1 MAHGGMGGP
10 GGGMGGGIGGGMGGG
25 RARGE
30 ERRLAPGQRPD
41 LRRVLALFRP
51 YRGTLLAVLVLIAIG
66 AATGVVSPFLIREIV
81 DVALP
86 DQRADVLAWCVGGLI
101 AVTIVSSALGV
112 TQSMLSTRVGQAVMH
127 DLRVSVYAHLQRM
140 GLGFFTRTRTGEIQS
155 RIFSDIGSMQAM
167 VTSVMTQIV
176 SSAAAV
182 VMALV
187 AMFALDW
194 RLTLFSLIALPL
206 AVWMNRRVGRRR
218 REIVRTRQ
226 EKAADLS
233 AGIQESLS
241 VSGILLGLTMG
252 RSQALTDAFT
262 VDSRGLADLEVRSE
276 MAGRW
281 HMAVFT
287 TLMALFPALTY
298 LLGGHLLFSGTGV
311 TIGTLVA
318 FIALQSGLF
327 PQING
332 LLRVATQVNSSL
344 ALFTRVFEYL
354 DAPITIAD
362 APDALALDPTEV
374 RGEIR
379 FEDVTF
385 TYPGA
390 DAPALHGL
398 DLVIPAG
405 RHTALV
411 GTTGSGKTSTGYLM
425 ARLYEPTTG
434 RITLDGHDLRD
445 ITMGSLADSLGVV
458 TQETYL
464 LHATI
469 AENLRFARPD
479 ASDEDLVR
487 ACRIAQI
494 HDHIVGLSD
503 GYATVVG
510 ERGYRFSG
518 GEKQR
523 LALARTILRDPPVLL
538 LDEATSALDVVTER
552 AMSGALDAVARGR
565 TTVSIAHRLS
575 TVRAADQII
584 VMATGRIVE
593 RGTYE
598 ELLGRGGVFA
608 DLVAQDSARDG
619 AQQQDSSSAG
629 LSDSSSA
636 GPSESPSDGPVSAP
650 GTPTARPGS

>member
-1 MAHGGMGGP
+1 MTHAGMGGP
-10 GGGMGGGIGGGMGGG
+10 GGGMGMGGG
-25 RARGE
+25 GRVPQDDSAPP
-30 ERRLAPGQRPD
+30 PGQRPD
-41 LRRVLALFRP
+41 LRRVFALFRP
-51 YRGTLLAVLVLIAIG
+51 YRGTLLSVLLLIAIG

-86 DQRADVLAWCVGGLI
+86 EQRADVLAWTVGGLI

-112 TQSMLSTRVGQAVMH
+112 TQAMLSTRVGQAVMH
-127 DLRVSVYAHLQRM
+127 DLRVSVYSHLQRM

-155 RIFSDIGSMQAM
+155 RIFSDIGSMQAV

-176 SSAAAV
+176 SSAAGV
-182 VMALV
+182 LMALV
-187 AMFALDW
+187 AMAALDW

-226 EKAADLS
+226 EKAADMS

-262 VDSRGLADLEVRSE
+262 TDSRGLADLEVRSE

-344 ALFTRVFEYL
+344 ALFARVFEYL
-354 DAPITIAD
+354 DAPITIQD
-362 APDALALDPTEV
+362 APDALAPDAANV
-374 RGEIR
+374 RGELR

-390 DAPALHGL
+390 DAPALRGV
-398 DLVIPAG
+398 DLVVRAG
-405 RHTALV
+405 EHTALV
-411 GTTGSGKTSTGYLM
+411 GATGSGKTSTGYLM
-425 ARLYEPTTG
+425 ARLYDPDSG
-434 RITLDGHDLRD
+434 RITLDGHDLRE
-445 ITMGSLADSLGVV
+445 ITMESLAESLGVV

-469 AENLRFARPD
+469 ADNLRFARPD
-479 ASDEDLVR
+479 ASDEDLED

-494 HDHIVGLSD
+494 HEHIAALPE

-538 LDEATSALDVVTER
+538 LDEATSALDVATER

-565 TTVSIAHRLS
+565 TTVLIAHRLS
-575 TVRAADQII
+575 TIRGADQIL
-584 VMATGRIVE
+584 VMAHGNIVE
-593 RGTYE
+593 RGTYA
-598 ELLGRGGVFA
+598 ELIARGGVFA
-608 DLVAQDSARDG
+608 DLAAQDASRDSARSPGSPPERTDSAVDG
-619 AQQQDSSSAG
+619 RDDQRQERASGPAAG
-629 LSDSSSA
+629 L
-636 GPSESPSDGPVSAP
+636 
-650 GTPTARPGS
+650 RP

>member
-1 MAHGGMGGP
+1 M
-10 GGGMGGGIGGGMGGG
+10 
-25 RARGE
+25 
-30 ERRLAPGQRPD
+30 
-41 LRRVLALFRP
+41 
-51 YRGTLLAVLVLIAIG
+51 
-66 AATGVVSPFLIREIV
+66 
-81 DVALP
+81 
-86 DQRADVLAWCVGGLI
+86 
-101 AVTIVSSALGV
+101 
-112 TQSMLSTRVGQAVMH
+112 QAV
-127 DLRVSVYAHLQRM
+127 
-140 GLGFFTRTRTGEIQS
+140 
-155 RIFSDIGSMQAM
+155 

-176 SSAAAV
+176 SAGAGV
-182 VMALV
+182 LMALV
-187 AMFALDW
+187 AMVALDW
-194 RLTLFSLIALPL
+194 RLTLFSLIALPF

-252 RSQALTDAFT
+252 RTQALREAFSGS
-262 VDSRGLADLEVRSE
+262 SRELAELEVRSE

-281 HMAVFT
+281 QMAVFT

-298 LLGGHLLFSGTGV
+298 LLGGHLLFSDPEGSGV

-332 LLRVATQVNSSL
+332 LRVATQVNSSL

-354 DAPITIAD
+354 DAPILIAYAD
-362 APDALALDPTEV
+362 GAISLDPARV

-385 TYPGA
+385 AYPGA
-390 DAPALHGL
+390 EEPALAHL
-398 DLVIPAG
+398 DLVVPAG
-405 RHTALV
+405 KHTALV
-411 GTTGSGKTSTGYLM
+411 GATGSGKTTTGYLM
-425 ARLYEPTTG
+425 ARLYEPTDG
-434 RITLDGHDLRD
+434 RIILDGHDLRE
-445 ITMGSLADSLGVV
+445 ITLSSLAASIGVV

-469 AENLRFARPD
+469 AENLRFARPE
-479 ASDEDLVR
+479 ASDEELVA

-494 HDHIVGLSD
+494 HDHIVALPD

-538 LDEATSALDVVTER
+538 LDEATSALDVATER

-575 TVRAADQII
+575 TVRHADQIV
-584 VMATGRIVE
+584 VMERGRIVE

-598 ELLGRGGVFA
+598 ELLARGGVFA
-608 DLVAQDSARDG
+608 ELARQDARED
-619 AQQQDSSSAG
+619 QQDARGDDEASPG
-629 LSDSSSA
+629 PA
-636 GPSESPSDGPVSAP
+636 GPDPD
-650 GTPTARPGS
+650 AR

>member
-1 MAHGGMGGP
+1 MAHGGMP
-10 GGGMGGGIGGGMGGG
+10 GYGMGGGGRGGGDL
-25 RARGE
+25 E
-30 ERRLAPGQRPD
+30 LAPGQKPD
-41 LRRVLALFRP
+41 VRRVLGLFRP
-51 YRGTLLAVLVLIAIG
+51 YRGTIADVLFLIVLGAVA
-66 AATGVVSPFLIREIV
+66 GVVSPFLIREIV

-86 DQRADVLAWCVGGLI
+86 EQRADVLAWSVGGLI
-101 AVTIVSSALGV
+101 AVTVVANALGV
-112 TQSMLSTRVGQAVMH
+112 TQSMLSARVGQSVMH
-127 DLRVSVYAHLQRM
+127 DLRVAVYSHLQRM

-155 RIFSDIGSMQAM
+155 RIFSDIGSMQSV

-176 SSAAAV
+176 SSGAGVA
-182 VMALV
+182 MALV
-187 AMFALDW
+187 AMVAMDW
-194 RLTLFSLIALPL
+194 RLTLFSLIALPF

-218 REIVRTRQ
+218 RTIVRTRQ

-241 VSGILLGLTMG
+241 VSGILLGVTMG
-252 RSQALTDAFT
+252 RTETLSSAFAD
-262 VDSRGLADLEVRSE
+262 DSRELADLEVRSQ

-281 HMAVFT
+281 QMAVFT
-287 TLMALFPALTY
+287 TIMALFPALTY
-298 LLGGHLLFSGTGV
+298 FLGGHLLFADPDGSGI

-318 FIALQSGLF
+318 FIALQSSLF

-354 DAPITIAD
+354 DTPILIAD
-362 APDALALDPTEV
+362 ADDAIALDPGTV

-385 TYPGA
+385 AYPGA
-390 DAPALHGL
+390 EEPALAHL
-398 DLVIPAG
+398 DLEVPAG
-405 RHTALV
+405 THTALV
-411 GTTGSGKTSTGYLM
+411 GATGSGKTTTGYLM
-425 ARLYEPTTG
+425 ARLYEPTDG
-434 RITLDGHDLRD
+434 RITLDGHDLRE
-445 ITMGSLADSLGVV
+445 ITLSSLAASIGVV

-479 ASDEDLVR
+479 ATDEELVA

-494 HDHIVGLSD
+494 HDHIAALPD

-538 LDEATSALDVVTER
+538 LDEATSALDVATER

-575 TVRAADQII
+575 TVRHADQIV
-584 VMATGRIVE
+584 VMERGRIVE

-598 ELLGRGGVFA
+598 ELLALGGVFA
-608 DLVAQDSARDG
+608 DLARQDARED
-619 AQQQDSSSAG
+619 QQDARRDDEPSPEP
-629 LSDSSSA
+629 A
-636 GPSESPSDGPVSAP
+636 GPDP
-650 GTPTARPGS
+650 GAR

>member
-1 MAHGGMGGP
+1 M
-10 GGGMGGGIGGGMGGG
+10 
-25 RARGE
+25 RDDLK
-30 ERRLAPGQRPD
+30 LAPGQRPD
-41 LRRVLALFRP
+41 LRRVLSLFRP
-51 YRGTLLAVLVLIAIG
+51 YRGTLTGVLALIVLG
-66 AATGVVSPFLIREIV
+66 AAAGVVSPFLIREIV

-86 DQRADVLAWCVGGLI
+86 EQRADVLGWAVGGLI
-101 AVTIVSSALGV
+101 AVTVVSSALGV
-112 TQSMLSTRVGQAVMH
+112 TQSMLSTRVGQSVMH
-127 DLRVSVYAHLQRM
+127 DLRVSVFSHLQRM

-155 RIFSDIGSMQAM
+155 RIFSDIGSMQAV

-176 SSAAAV
+176 SAGAGV
-182 VMALV
+182 LMALV
-187 AMFALDW
+187 AMVALDW
-194 RLTLFSLIALPL
+194 RLTLFSLIALPF

-252 RSQALTDAFT
+252 RTQALSEAFSG
-262 VDSRGLADLEVRSE
+262 DSRELADLEVRSE

-281 HMAVFT
+281 QMAVFT

-298 LLGGHLLFSGTGV
+298 LLGGHLLFSDPEGSGV

-318 FIALQSGLF
+318 FIALQTGLF

-332 LLRVATQVNSSL
+332 LLRVAAQVNSSL
-344 ALFTRVFEYL
+344 ALFARVFEYL
-354 DAPITIAD
+354 DAPILIQD
-362 APDALALDPTEV
+362 APDAVSLDPAAV

-390 DAPALHGL
+390 DDPALEGL
-398 DLVIPAG
+398 DLVVPAG
-405 RHTALV
+405 KHTALV
-411 GTTGSGKTSTGYLM
+411 GATGSGKTSTGYLM
-425 ARLYEPTTG
+425 ARLYEPDSG
-434 RITLDGHDLRD
+434 AITLDGHDLRD
-445 ITMGSLADSLGVV
+445 ITMGSLAASIGVV

-464 LHATI
+464 LHASI
-469 AENLRFARPD
+469 ADNLRFARPEAD
-479 ASDEDLVR
+479 DQELER

-494 HDHIVGLSD
+494 HEHIVSLPD
-503 GYATVVG
+503 GYDTVVG

-538 LDEATSALDVVTER
+538 LDEATSALDVATER
-552 AMSGALDAVARGR
+552 AMSGALDAAACGR

-575 TVRAADQII
+575 TVRHADQII
-584 VMATGRIVE
+584 VMQAGGIVE

-598 ELLGRGGVFA
+598 ELV
-608 DLVAQDSARDG
+608 ARDG
-619 AQQQDSSSAG
+619 AFAQLARQDARRDQAG
-629 LSDSSSA
+629 TGPEAQEQLPPHDPGAGAEPLS
-636 GPSESPSDGPVSAP
+636 P
-650 GTPTARPGS
+650 GLRP

>member
-1 MAHGGMGGP
+1 MTAGGMGLA
-10 GGGMGGGIGGGMGGG
+10 GGMGRGMRGGGP
-25 RARGE
+25 RGPQQKLE
-30 ERRLAPGQRPD
+30 PGQRPD
-41 LRRVLALFRP
+41 TRRVLSLFAP
-51 YRGTLLAVLVLIAIG
+51 YRGTLLVVLALIALG
-66 AATGVVSPFLIREIV
+66 AAAGVVSPFLIREIV

-86 DQRADVLAWCVGGLI
+86 EQRADVLGWSVGGLV
-101 AVTIVSSALGV
+101 AVTVVSSALGV
-112 TQSMLSTRVGQAVMH
+112 SQAMLSTRVGQAVMH
-127 DLRVSVYAHLQRM
+127 DLRVSVYAHLQRI

-155 RIFSDIGSMQAM
+155 RIFSDIGSMQAV

-176 SSAAAV
+176 SSAAGV
-182 VMALV
+182 LMALV
-187 AMFALDW
+187 AMVALDW
-194 RLTLFSLIALPL
+194 RLTLFSLVALPL

-218 REIVRTRQ
+218 REIVRIRQ

-252 RSQALTDAFT
+252 RSQALTEAFT
-262 VDSRGLADLEVRSE
+262 DDSRGLADLEVRSE

-281 HMAVFT
+281 QMAVFT

-298 LLGGHLLFSGTGV
+298 LLGGHLLFADPSGSGV

-354 DAPITIAD
+354 DIPVSIQD
-362 APDALALDPTEV
+362 APDAVALDADEV
-374 RGEIR
+374 RGVIR
-379 FEDVTF
+379 FEGVTF
-385 TYPGA
+385 AYPGA
-390 DAPALHGL
+390 DAPALDDV
-398 DLVIPAG
+398 DLVAPAG
-405 RHTALV
+405 KHTALV
-411 GTTGSGKTSTGYLM
+411 GATGSGKTSTGYLM
-425 ARLYEPTTG
+425 ARLYDPDSG
-434 RITLDGHDLRD
+434 RITLDGHDLRK
-445 ITMGSLADSLGVV
+445 ITRSSLADSLGVV

-464 LHATI
+464 LHSTI

-479 ASDEDLVR
+479 ASDEEVER

-494 HDHIVGLSD
+494 HDHVVGLPE

-538 LDEATSALDVVTER
+538 LDEATSALDVATER

-565 TTVSIAHRLS
+565 TTISIAHRLS
-575 TVRAADQII
+575 TVRRADQIL
-584 VMATGRIVE
+584 VMSHGQIVE
-593 RGTYE
+593 RGTYD
-598 ELLGRGGVFA
+598 ELVTRGGVFA
-608 DLVAQDSARDG
+608 QLAAQDSDQEDG
-619 AQQQDSSSAG
+619 A
-629 LSDSSSA
+629 
-636 GPSESPSDGPVSAP
+636 PVPPVPEP
-650 GTPTARPGS
+650 GT

>member
-10 GGGMGGGIGGGMGGG
+10 GGGMGGGGMGGG
-25 RARGE
+25 GGRMRDDLK
-30 ERRLAPGQRPD
+30 LAPGQRPD
-41 LRRVLALFRP
+41 LRRVLSLFRP
-51 YRGTLLAVLVLIAIG
+51 YRGTLAGVLTLIVIG
-66 AATGVVSPFLIREIV
+66 AAVGVVSPFLIREIV

-86 DQRADVLAWCVGGLI
+86 EQRADVLAWSVGGLI
-101 AVTIVSSALGV
+101 AVTVIASALGV
-112 TQSMLSTRVGQAVMH
+112 TQSMLSTRVGQSVMH
-127 DLRVSVYAHLQRM
+127 DLRVSVFSHLQRM

-155 RIFSDIGSMQAM
+155 RIFSDIGSMQAV

-176 SSAAAV
+176 SSGAGVA
-182 VMALV
+182 MALV

-194 RLTLFSLIALPL
+194 RLTLFSLIALPF

-218 REIVRTRQ
+218 REIVKTRQ

-241 VSGILLGLTMG
+241 VSGILLGVTMG
-252 RSQALTDAFT
+252 RTRALSSAFAT
-262 VDSRGLADLEVRSE
+262 DSRELADLEVRSE

-281 HMAVFT
+281 QMAVFT

-298 LLGGHLLFSGTGV
+298 LLGGHLLFGDPEGQGV

-332 LLRVATQVNSSL
+332 LLRVASQVNSSL
-344 ALFTRVFEYL
+344 ALFSRVFEYL
-354 DAPITIAD
+354 DAPILITD
-362 APDALALDPTEV
+362 APDALALDPATL

-390 DAPALHGL
+390 DGPALHGI
-398 DLVIPAG
+398 DLVVPAG
-405 RHTALV
+405 KHTALV
-411 GTTGSGKTSTGYLM
+411 GATGSGKTSTGYLM
-425 ARLYEPTTG
+425 ARLYEPSSG
-434 RITLDGHDLRD
+434 RITLDGHDLRE
-445 ITMGSLADSLGVV
+445 ITMDSLAASIGVV

-464 LHATI
+464 LHASI
-469 AENLRFARPD
+469 ADNLRFARPK
-479 ASDEDLVR
+479 ASAEELR
-487 ACRIAQI
+487 QACRIAQI
-494 HDHIVGLSD
+494 HDHIESLPQ
-503 GYATVVG
+503 GYDTVVG

-538 LDEATSALDVVTER
+538 LDEATSALDVATER
-552 AMSGALDAVARGR
+552 AMSGALDAAARGR

-575 TVRAADQII
+575 TIRHADQII
-584 VMATGRIVE
+584 VMQHGRVSE

-598 ELLGRGGVFA
+598 ELVARGGLFA
-608 DLVAQDSARDG
+608 QLAIQDARRDG
-619 AQQQDSSSAG
+619 AAATSDEGEDMQLGAAGDDAEDSVPPLRS
-629 LSDSSSA
+629 
-636 GPSESPSDGPVSAP
+636 
-650 GTPTARPGS
+650 

>member
-1 MAHGGMGGP
+1 MAHGGIP
-10 GGGMGGGIGGGMGGG
+10 GYGMGGGGGRGGGDL
-25 RARGE
+25 E
-30 ERRLAPGQRPD
+30 LAPGQKPD
-41 LRRVLALFRP
+41 VRRVLGLFRP
-51 YRGTLLAVLVLIAIG
+51 YRGTIAAVLFLIVLG
-66 AATGVVSPFLIREIV
+66 AAAGVVSPFLIREIV

-86 DQRADVLAWCVGGLI
+86 EQRADVLAWSVGGLI
-101 AVTIVSSALGV
+101 AVTVVANALGV
-112 TQSMLSTRVGQAVMH
+112 TQSMLSARVGQSVMH
-127 DLRVSVYAHLQRM
+127 DLRVAVYSHLQRM

-155 RIFSDIGSMQAM
+155 RIFSDIGSMQSV

-176 SSAAAV
+176 SSGAGVA
-182 VMALV
+182 MALV
-187 AMFALDW
+187 AMVAMDW
-194 RLTLFSLIALPL
+194 RLTLFSLIALPF

-218 REIVRTRQ
+218 RTIVRTRQ

-241 VSGILLGLTMG
+241 VSGILLGVTMG
-252 RSQALTDAFT
+252 RAETLSSAFAD
-262 VDSRGLADLEVRSE
+262 DSRELADLEVRSQ

-281 HMAVFT
+281 QMAVFT
-287 TLMALFPALTY
+287 TIMALFPALTY
-298 LLGGHLLFSGTGV
+298 FLGGHLLFADPDGSGI

-318 FIALQSGLF
+318 FIALQSSLF

-354 DAPITIAD
+354 DTPILIAD
-362 APDALALDPTEV
+362 ADDAIALDPGTV

-385 TYPGA
+385 AYPGA
-390 DAPALHGL
+390 EEPALAHL
-398 DLVIPAG
+398 DLEVPAG
-405 RHTALV
+405 THTAIV
-411 GTTGSGKTSTGYLM
+411 GATGSGKTTTGYLM
-425 ARLYEPTTG
+425 ARLYEPTDG
-434 RITLDGHDLRD
+434 RITLDGHDLRE
-445 ITMGSLADSLGVV
+445 ITLSSLAASIGVV

-479 ASDEDLVR
+479 ATDEELVA

-494 HDHIVGLSD
+494 HDHIAALPD

-538 LDEATSALDVVTER
+538 LDEATSALDVATER

-575 TVRAADQII
+575 TVRHADQIV
-584 VMATGRIVE
+584 VMERGRIVE

-598 ELLGRGGVFA
+598 ELLALGGVFA
-608 DLVAQDSARDG
+608 DLARQD
-619 AQQQDSSSAG
+619 QQDARR
-629 LSDSSSA
+629 DDE
-636 GPSESPSDGPVSAP
+636 PNPEPVAPAP
-650 GTPTARPGS
+650 GTR

>member
-1 MAHGGMGGP
+1 V
-10 GGGMGGGIGGGMGGG
+10 
-25 RARGE
+25 
-30 ERRLAPGQRPD
+30 
-41 LRRVLALFRP
+41 RRVLGLFRP
-51 YRGTLLAVLVLIAIG
+51 YRGTLAAVLALIVLG
-66 AATGVVSPFLIREIV
+66 AAAGVVSPFLIREIV

-86 DQRADVLAWCVGGLI
+86 EQRADVLAWSVGGLV
-101 AVTIVSSALGV
+101 AVTVLASALGV
-112 TQSMLSTRVGQAVMH
+112 VQSMLSTRVGQSVMH
-127 DLRVSVYAHLQRM
+127 DLRVAVFSHLQRM

-155 RIFSDIGSMQAM
+155 RIFSDIGSMQSV

-176 SSAAAV
+176 SSGAGV
-182 VMALV
+182 LMALV
-187 AMFALDW
+187 AMVAMDW
-194 RLTLFSLIALPL
+194 RLTLFSLIALPF

-241 VSGILLGLTMG
+241 VSGILLGVTMG
-252 RSQALTDAFT
+252 RTAALSRAFDA
-262 VDSRGLADLEVRSE
+262 DSRELADLEVRSE

-281 HMAVFT
+281 QMAVFT
-287 TLMALFPALTY
+287 TIMALFPALTY
-298 LLGGHLLFSGTGV
+298 LLGGHLLFADPDGGGV

-318 FIALQSGLF
+318 FIALQSSLF

-344 ALFTRVFEYL
+344 ALFMRVFEYL
-354 DAPITIAD
+354 DAPILIAD
-362 APDALALDPTEV
+362 AEDAIALDPARV

-379 FEDVTF
+379 FEDVSF
-385 TYPGA
+385 SYPGA
-390 DAPALHGL
+390 EEPALADL
-398 DLVIPAG
+398 DLVVPAG
-405 RHTALV
+405 KHTALV
-411 GTTGSGKTSTGYLM
+411 GATGSGKTSTGYLM
-425 ARLYEPTTG
+425 ARLYEPSSG
-434 RITLDGHDLRD
+434 RITLDGHDLRE
-445 ITMGSLADSLGVV
+445 ITMDSLAASIGVV

-464 LHATI
+464 LHASI

-479 ASDEDLVR
+479 ASDAELVA

-494 HDHIVGLSD
+494 HDHIESLPE
-503 GYATVVG
+503 GYATIVG

-538 LDEATSALDVVTER
+538 LDEATSALDVATER

-575 TVRAADQII
+575 TIRHADQIV
-584 VMATGRIVE
+584 VMERGRIVE

-598 ELLGRGGVFA
+598 ELLERGGAFA
-608 DLVAQDSARDG
+608 RLAARDAQGDEPDEAG
-619 AQQQDSSSAG
+619 AGVVGAEAPEPG
-629 LSDSSSA
+629 RSDR
-636 GPSESPSDGPVSAP
+636 GDVP
-650 GTPTARPGS
+650 GA

>member
-1 MAHGGMGGP
+1 MAHGGIP
-10 GGGMGGGIGGGMGGG
+10 GYGMGGGGGRGGGDLK
-25 RARGE
+25 
-30 ERRLAPGQRPD
+30 LAPGQKPD
-41 LRRVLALFRP
+41 VRRVLGLFRP
-51 YRGTLLAVLVLIAIG
+51 YRGTIAAVLFLIVLG
-66 AATGVVSPFLIREIV
+66 AAAGVVSPFLIREIV

-86 DQRADVLAWCVGGLI
+86 EQRADVLAWSVGGLI
-101 AVTIVSSALGV
+101 AVTVVANALGV
-112 TQSMLSTRVGQAVMH
+112 TQSMLSARVGQSVMH
-127 DLRVSVYAHLQRM
+127 DLRVAVYSHLQRM

-155 RIFSDIGSMQAM
+155 RIFSDIGSMQSV

-176 SSAAAV
+176 SSGAGVA
-182 VMALV
+182 MALV
-187 AMFALDW
+187 AMVAMDW
-194 RLTLFSLIALPL
+194 RLTLFSLIALPF

-218 REIVRTRQ
+218 RTIVRTRQ

-241 VSGILLGLTMG
+241 VSGILLGVTMG
-252 RSQALTDAFT
+252 RTETLSSAFAD
-262 VDSRGLADLEVRSE
+262 DSRELADLEVRSQ

-281 HMAVFT
+281 QMAVFT
-287 TLMALFPALTY
+287 TIMALFPALTY
-298 LLGGHLLFSGTGV
+298 FLGGHLLFADPDGSGI

-318 FIALQSGLF
+318 FIALQSSLF

-354 DAPITIAD
+354 DTPILIAD
-362 APDALALDPTEV
+362 ADDAIALNPGTV

-385 TYPGA
+385 AYPGA
-390 DAPALHGL
+390 EEPALAHL
-398 DLVIPAG
+398 DLEVPAG
-405 RHTALV
+405 THTALV
-411 GTTGSGKTSTGYLM
+411 GATGSGKTTTGYLM
-425 ARLYEPTTG
+425 ARLYEPTDG
-434 RITLDGHDLRD
+434 RITLDGHDLRE
-445 ITMGSLADSLGVV
+445 ITLSSLAASIGVV

-479 ASDEDLVR
+479 ATDEELVA

-494 HDHIVGLSD
+494 HDHIAALPD

-538 LDEATSALDVVTER
+538 LDEATSALDVATER

-575 TVRAADQII
+575 TVRHADQIV
-584 VMATGRIVE
+584 VMERGRIVE

-598 ELLGRGGVFA
+598 ELLARGGVFA
-608 DLVAQDSARDG
+608 DLARQD
-619 AQQQDSSSAG
+619 QQDARR
-629 LSDSSSA
+629 DDE
-636 GPSESPSDGPVSAP
+636 PNPEPVAPAP
-650 GTPTARPGS
+650 GTR

>member
-1 MAHGGMGGP
+1 MGGP
-10 GGGMGGGIGGGMGGG
+10 RGGGGGGGAG
-25 RARGE
+25 RDE
-30 ERRLAPGQRPD
+30 LRLAPGQKAD
-41 LRRVLALFRP
+41 VRRVMGLFAP
-51 YRGTLLAVLVLIAIG
+51 YRGTLLGVLVLIALG
-66 AATGVVSPFLIREIV
+66 AAAGVVSPFLIREIV

-86 DQRADVLAWCVGGLI
+86 DQRTDLLAWSVGGLI
-101 AVTIVSSALGV
+101 AVTVIASILGV

-127 DLRVSVYAHLQRM
+127 DLRVAVYGHLQRM

-155 RIFSDIGSMQAM
+155 RIFSDIGSMQAV

-176 SSAAAV
+176 SSVAGIL
-182 VMALV
+182 MALV
-187 AMFALDW
+187 AMIVLDW
-194 RLTLFSLIALPL
+194 RLTLFSLIAMPF

-218 REIVRTRQ
+218 RVIVKQRQ

-252 RSQALTDAFT
+252 RTRTLTDAF
-262 VDSRGLADLEVRSE
+262 DAESRELAALEVRSE

-281 HMAVFT
+281 HMALFS
-287 TLMALFPALTY
+287 TLMAIFPALTY
-298 LLGGHLLFSGTGV
+298 FLGGLLLFGGSGV

-318 FIALQSGLF
+318 FVSLQSGLF
-327 PQING
+327 PQVNG
-332 LLRVATQVNSSL
+332 LLRVMTQVNASL

-354 DAPITIAD
+354 DAPITVQD
-362 APDALALDPTEV
+362 APDAIALEATTV
-374 RGEIR
+374 RGEVR
-379 FEDVTF
+379 FEGVDF

-390 DAPALHGL
+390 ESPSLQGL

-405 RHTALV
+405 THTALV

-425 ARLYEPTTG
+425 ARLYEPSAG
-434 RITLDGHDLRD
+434 RITLDGHDLRT
-445 ITMGSLADSLGVV
+445 ITRESLADSLGVV

-469 AENLRFARPD
+469 AENLRFARPG
-479 ASDEDLVR
+479 ASDEELER

-494 HDHIVGLSD
+494 HEHIAALPD
-503 GYATVVG
+503 GYGTIVG

-538 LDEATSALDVVTER
+538 LDEATSALDVATER

-575 TVRAADQII
+575 TICDADQI
-584 VMATGRIVE
+584 VVLSRGRIVE
-593 RGTYE
+593 RGTYD
-598 ELLGRGGVFA
+598 ELVARGGAFA
-608 DLVAQDSARDG
+608 ELAAQDARERADAPRGAADVASDPADVGSGPADVGSGPADVGLRSSGGRAPSA
-619 AQQQDSSSAG
+619 
-629 LSDSSSA
+629 
-636 GPSESPSDGPVSAP
+636 
-650 GTPTARPGS
+650 

>member
-1 MAHGGMGGP
+1 MAHGAGP
-10 GGGMGGGIGGGMGGG
+10 PA
-25 RARGE
+25 ARVADHRTE
-30 ERRLAPGQRPD
+30 RPD

-51 YRGTLLAVLVLIAIG
+51 YRGTLLAVLALIAI
-66 AATGVVSPFLIREIV
+66 AAAAGVVSPFLIREIV

-86 DQRADVLAWCVGGLI
+86 EQRADLLAWAVGGLV

-112 TQSMLSTRVGQAVMH
+112 TQAMLSTRVGQAVMH
-127 DLRVSVYAHLQRM
+127 DLRVSLYGHLQRL

-155 RIFSDIGSMQAM
+155 RISSDIGSMQAV
-167 VTSVMTQIV
+167 VTTVMTQIV
-176 SSAAAV
+176 SAGAGV

-187 AMFALDW
+187 AMVALDW

-218 REIVRTRQ
+218 RVIVRTRQ

-241 VSGILLGLTMG
+241 VSGVLLGLTMG
-252 RSQALTDAFT
+252 RSQALTEAFT
-262 VDSRGLADLEVRSE
+262 ADSRELADLEVRSE

-281 HMAVFT
+281 QMAVFT
-287 TLMALFPALTY
+287 TVMALFPALTY
-298 LLGGHLLFSGTGV
+298 FVGGHLLFRDSGGGGV

-318 FIALQSGLF
+318 FIALQSSLF

-332 LLRVATQVNSSL
+332 LLRVATQINSSL

-354 DAPITIAD
+354 DIPVTVDD
-362 APDALALDPTEV
+362 APDAVRLDVARV

-379 FEDVTF
+379 FENVSF
-385 TYPGA
+385 AYPEA
-390 DAPALHGL
+390 DEPALRGL
-398 DLVIPAG
+398 DLVVPAG
-405 RHTALV
+405 KHTAVV
-411 GTTGSGKTSTGYLM
+411 GTTGSGKTTTGYLM
-425 ARLYEPTTG
+425 ARLYDPDSG
-434 RITLDGHDLRD
+434 RITLDGHDLRQVARE
-445 ITMGSLADSLGVV
+445 SLAESLGVV

-464 LHATI
+464 LHATV

-479 ASDEDLVR
+479 AQDEDLER

-494 HDHIVGLSD
+494 HEHIAGLPD

-523 LALARTILRDPPVLL
+523 LALARAILRDPPVLL
-538 LDEATSALDVVTER
+538 LDEATSALDVATER
-552 AMSGALDAVARGR
+552 AMSGALGALARGR

-575 TVRAADQII
+575 TVRDADQIL
-584 VMATGRIVE
+584 VMSHGEIIE
-593 RGTYE
+593 RGTFA
-598 ELLGRGGVFA
+598 ELVARGGAFA
-608 DLVAQDSARDG
+608 QLAAQDSSGQG
-619 AQQQDSSSAG
+619 A
-629 LSDSSSA
+629 L
-636 GPSESPSDGPVSAP
+636 
-650 GTPTARPGS
+650 R

>member
-10 GGGMGGGIGGGMGGG
+10 GGGMGGGGMGGG
-25 RARGE
+25 GGRMRDDLK
-30 ERRLAPGQRPD
+30 LAPGQRPD
-41 LRRVLALFRP
+41 LRRVLSLFRP
-51 YRGTLLAVLVLIAIG
+51 YRGTLAGVLTLIVIG
-66 AATGVVSPFLIREIV
+66 AAVGVVSPFLVREIV

-86 DQRADVLAWCVGGLI
+86 QQRADVLAWSVGGLI
-101 AVTIVSSALGV
+101 AVTVIASALGV
-112 TQSMLSTRVGQAVMH
+112 TQSMLSARVGQSVMH
-127 DLRVSVYAHLQRM
+127 DLRVSVFSHLQRM

-155 RIFSDIGSMQAM
+155 RIFSDIGSMQAV

-176 SSAAAV
+176 SSGAGVA
-182 VMALV
+182 MALV

-194 RLTLFSLIALPL
+194 RLTLFSLIALPF

-218 REIVRTRQ
+218 RTIVKARQ

-241 VSGILLGLTMG
+241 VSGILLGVTMG
-252 RSQALTDAFT
+252 RTRALSSAFAT
-262 VDSRGLADLEVRSE
+262 DSRELADLEVRSE

-281 HMAVFT
+281 QMAVFT

-298 LLGGHLLFSGTGV
+298 LLGGHLLFGDPEGQGV

-344 ALFTRVFEYL
+344 ALFARVFEYL
-354 DAPITIAD
+354 DASILISD
-362 APDALALDPTEV
+362 APDALALDPATL

-390 DAPALHGL
+390 QGPALHGI
-398 DLVIPAG
+398 DLVVPAG
-405 RHTALV
+405 KHTALV
-411 GTTGSGKTSTGYLM
+411 GATGSGKTSTGYLM
-425 ARLYEPTTG
+425 ARLYEPSSG
-434 RITLDGHDLRD
+434 RITLDGHDLRE
-445 ITMGSLADSLGVV
+445 ITMDSLAASIGVV

-464 LHATI
+464 LHASI
-469 AENLRFARPD
+469 ADNLRFARPE
-479 ASDEDLVR
+479 ASDEELLQ

-494 HDHIVGLSD
+494 HDHIESLPQ
-503 GYATVVG
+503 GYDTVVG

-538 LDEATSALDVVTER
+538 LDEATSALDVATER
-552 AMSGALDAVARGR
+552 AMSGALDAAARGR

-575 TVRAADQII
+575 TIRHADQIV
-584 VMATGRIVE
+584 VMQHGRVAE

-598 ELLGRGGVFA
+598 ELVARGGLFA
-608 DLVAQDSARDG
+608 QLAIQDARRDSTAAEPGDGEDPQRRAMDESAED
-619 AQQQDSSSAG
+619 
-629 LSDSSSA
+629 
-636 GPSESPSDGPVSAP
+636 PAP
-650 GTPTARPGS
+650 PLGS

>member
-1 MAHGGMGGP
+1 MTFGGRGGPVGTGGP
-10 GGGMGGGIGGGMGGG
+10 GRGGAGP
-25 RARGE
+25 AE
-30 ERRLAPGQRPD
+30 EPAAAQRPD

-51 YRGTLLAVLVLIAIG
+51 YRATLIGVLLLIVLG
-66 AATGVVSPFLIREIV
+66 AATGVVTPFLIRAIV

-86 DQRADVLAWCVGGLI
+86 EQRADVLAWTVGGLI
-101 AVTIVSSALGV
+101 AVTVVSSALGV
-112 TQSMLSTRVGQAVMH
+112 TQSMLSTRVGQSVMH
-127 DLRVSVYAHLQRM
+127 DLRVSVYSHLQRM

-155 RIFSDIGSMQAM
+155 RIFSDIGSMQAV

-176 SSAAAV
+176 SAAAGV

-187 AMFALDW
+187 AMLALDW
-194 RLTLFSLIALPL
+194 RLTLFSLIALPF

-218 REIVRTRQ
+218 RAIVRTRQ

-241 VSGILLGLTMG
+241 VSGILLGVTMG
-252 RSQALTDAFT
+252 RTQALSDTFAA
-262 VDSRGLADLEVRSE
+262 DSQELADLEVRSE

-298 LLGGHLLFSGTGV
+298 FLGGHLLFADPTGEGV

-318 FIALQSGLF
+318 FIALQSSLF
-327 PQING
+327 PQLNG
-332 LLRVATQVNSSL
+332 LLRVANQVNSSL
-344 ALFTRVFEYL
+344 ALFARVFEYL
-354 DAPITIAD
+354 DAPILIQD
-362 APDALALDPTEV
+362 APDAVALEAATV

-379 FEDVTF
+379 FEGVDF

-390 DAPALHGL
+390 EEPALHGI

-405 RHTALV
+405 KHTALV
-411 GTTGSGKTSTGYLM
+411 GATGSGKTSTGYLM
-425 ARLYEPTTG
+425 ARLYEPTAG
-434 RITLDGHDLRD
+434 RITLDGHDLRE
-445 ITMGSLADSLGVV
+445 ITMDSLAASIGVV

-469 AENLRFARPD
+469 AENLRFARPG
-479 ASDEDLVR
+479 ASDEELVS
-487 ACRIAQI
+487 ACRIAHI
-494 HDHIVGLSD
+494 HEHIESLPE

-538 LDEATSALDVVTER
+538 LDEATSALDVATER
-552 AMSGALDAVARGR
+552 AMSGALDAAARGR
-565 TTVSIAHRLS
+565 TTVSIAHRFS
-575 TVRAADQII
+575 TIRHADQIL
-584 VMATGRIVE
+584 VLQHGRILE
-593 RGTYE
+593 RGTYD
-598 ELLGRGGVFA
+598 ELVGRGGLFA
-608 DLVAQDSARDG
+608 QLALADARRDDAG
-619 AQQQDSSSAG
+619 SSA
-629 LSDSSSA
+629 
-636 GPSESPSDGPVSAP
+636 PEETTV
-650 GTPTARPGS
+650 RP

>member
-10 GGGMGGGIGGGMGGG
+10 RGGMGGGGG
-25 RARGE
+25 RPRDDL
-30 ERRLAPGQRPD
+30 RLPPGRRPD
-41 LRRVLALFRP
+41 VRRVLSLFRP
-51 YRGTLLAVLVLIAIG
+51 YRATLTGVLLLIVLGAV
-66 AATGVVSPFLIREIV
+66 TGVVSPFLIREIV

-86 DQRADVLAWCVGGLI
+86 EQRADVLAWTVGGLI
-101 AVTIVSSALGV
+101 AVTVVASALGV
-112 TQSMLSTRVGQAVMH
+112 TQSMLSTRVGQSVMH
-127 DLRVSVYAHLQRM
+127 DLRVSVFSHLQRM

-155 RIFSDIGSMQAM
+155 RIFSDIGSMQAV

-176 SSAAAV
+176 SAGAGV
-182 VMALV
+182 LMALV
-187 AMFALDW
+187 AMVALDW
-194 RLTLFSLIALPL
+194 RLTLFSLIALPF

-241 VSGILLGLTMG
+241 VSGILLGVTMG
-252 RSQALTDAFT
+252 RTQALSSAFAT
-262 VDSRGLADLEVRSE
+262 DSRELADLEVRSE

-281 HMAVFT
+281 QMAVFT
-287 TLMALFPALTY
+287 TAMALFPALTY
-298 LLGGHLLFSGTGV
+298 FLGGHLLFADPDGSGV

-354 DAPITIAD
+354 DAPILISD
-362 APDALALDPTEV
+362 APDAVALDAGTL

-390 DAPALHGL
+390 EEPALHGI
-398 DLVIPAG
+398 DLVVPAG
-405 RHTALV
+405 KHTALV
-411 GTTGSGKTSTGYLM
+411 GATGSGKTSTGYLM
-425 ARLYEPTTG
+425 ARLYEPTSG
-434 RITLDGHDLRD
+434 RITLDGHDLRE
-445 ITMGSLADSLGVV
+445 ITMDSLAASIGVV

-464 LHATI
+464 LHASI
-469 AENLRFARPD
+469 ADNLRFARPD
-479 ASDEDLVR
+479 ATQDELER

-494 HDHIVGLSD
+494 HEHIRSLPQ
-503 GYATVVG
+503 GYDTVVG

-538 LDEATSALDVVTER
+538 LDEATSALDVATER
-552 AMSGALDAVARGR
+552 AMSGALEAAASGR
-565 TTVSIAHRLS
+565 TTVSIAHRFS
-575 TVRAADQII
+575 TIRHADQIL
-584 VMATGRIVE
+584 VLRQGRIVE

-598 ELLGRGGVFA
+598 ELVGRGGLFA
-608 DLVAQDSARDG
+608 ELALQDARREG
-619 AQQQDSSSAG
+619 
-629 LSDSSSA
+629 A
-636 GPSESPSDGPVSAP
+636 GPAAEDPL
-650 GTPTARPGS
+650 PT